1 MLEQDYV
8 MRIIKEMVRALLK
21 LLFNIDTESP
31 TAELLENAEEKE
43 VLENL
48 LNMVDA
54 GDINGAENCIYDIL
68 SDGNRN
74 HLAIAI
80 LFYSYLNDKS
90 DEFLE
95 NNDFSREEVK
105 SGIEEIASAVGLNNM
120 AEIFLTEL

>member
-8 MRIIKEMVRALLK
+8 MRMIKEMVRALLK

-54 GDINGAENCIYDIL
+54 GNINEAENCIYDIL

-74 HLAIAI
+74 RLAIAI

-105 SGIEEIASAVGLNNM
+105 SGIEEVASAVGLKDM
-120 AEIFLTEL
+120 AEVFLTE

>member
-74 HLAIAI
+74 RLAIAI

-95 NNDFSREEVK
+95 NNDFSRDEVK
-105 SGIEEIASAVGLNNM
+105 SGIEEVASAVGLKDM
-120 AEIFLTEL
+120 AEVFLRE